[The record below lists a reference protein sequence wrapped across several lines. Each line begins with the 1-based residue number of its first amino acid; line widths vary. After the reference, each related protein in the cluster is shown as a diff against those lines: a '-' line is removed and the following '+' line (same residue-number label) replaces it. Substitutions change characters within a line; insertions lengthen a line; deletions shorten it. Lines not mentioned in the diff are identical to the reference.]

1 MEDEDKKQPTQVD
14 AGTLSIAPEPTAV
27 AALVEGAR
35 TAFLSDVRHL
45 VQRLHP
51 EAGAAMLASVSAAM
65 STSLLPS
72 VVIQRL
78 PSNTC
83 RSSIWFSPT

>member
-1 MEDEDKKQPTQVD
+1 
-14 AGTLSIAPEPTAV
+14 
-27 AALVEGAR
+27 
-35 TAFLSDVRHL
+35 
-45 VQRLHP
+45 
-51 EAGAAMLASVSAAM
+51 MLASVSAAK